1 MRISQGPL
9 ALAMVAGSVLAAPAQ
24 SINSEIAHDDAYI
37 PPIGTSPW
45 FLPWRRDESSVDQTE
60 DVSTLPGISPW
71 FLPWRRDESS
81 VDQTEDV
88 SAPPGIGLWFLPW
101 RRNKGRTE
109 QTEDMSA

>member
-9 ALAMVAGSVLAAPAQ
+9 TLAMLAGSVLAAPAQ
-24 SINSEIAHDDAYI
+24 SINSEMAQDDASI
-37 PPIGTSPW
+37 PPIGISPW

-60 DVSTLPGISPW
+60 DVSTLPIGISPW

-88 SAPPGIGLWFLPW
+88 STPPIGIGLWFLPW
-101 RRNKGRTE
+101 RRDEERTE
-109 QTEDMSA
+109 